1 MHTNALLLASIPAAT
16 AAETILG
23 AYIFS
28 RHGDRTTK
36 AYSPT
41 KLTALGAEQVYLS
54 GSWYRSR
61 YIDEKSST
69 RINGI
74 SSDLADLT
82 ELAVIA
88 PADNVL
94 QGSAGFFLQGLYPPA
109 GSVNSQKLAN
119 GTTIEA
125 PLSGY
130 QYIPVNSASVT
141 SRGSNQAESSAW
153 LQGNSGCPAAVN
165 SSQAYYQ
172 SKEYLELLG
181 STKEFYQSLLPVY
194 EATFP
199 SESAT
204 FKNAYSIFDYIHVS
218 TIHNASI
225 PSSNLLTPS
234 NLQTLSDLANIHEFG
249 LGYNASSPIRA
260 VAGSVLASHIV
271 STLNSSIS
279 SSSQK
284 LNIQFGPYGT
294 FGSFFGLSQL
304 PAVSP
309 DFTAIV
315 DYASSMTFEL
325 FTTSTS
331 SSPSEN
337 EVFVR
342 FLFANGTASD
352 SNPAKVY
359 PLFGQDKTELPW
371 TTFVSEMNKIA
382 LEGGSK
388 EWCDACGEK
397 TGQCADYYPAES
409 AGVAAAAAKSGSGMS
424 NAVAGVIG
432 AMVTLGVV
440 LGLQALILG
449 VGGLRLTKRRKQDPS
464 EVFQVSAG
472 KTSFSDTSSTQKA

>member
-1 MHTNALLLASIPAAT
+1 MHTKALLLASIPAAT

-82 ELAVIA
+82 QLSVTA
-88 PADNVL
+88 PVDNVL
-94 QGSAGFFLQGLYPPA
+94 QGSAGNFLQGLYPPA

-130 QYIPVNSASVT
+130 QYIPVNTAAAGT
-141 SRGSNQAESSAW
+141 TTQAESSAW

-165 SSQAYYQ
+165 SSQAYFQ

-181 STKEFYQSLLPVY
+181 STKEFYQNLLPVY
-194 EATFP
+194 ESTFP
-199 SESAT
+199 SANAT
-204 FKNAYSIFDYIHVS
+204 FKNAYSIFDYVHVS
-218 TIHNASI
+218 TIHNATI

-234 NLQTLSDLANIHEFG
+234 TLQTLSDLANIHEFG
-249 LGYNASSPIRA
+249 LAYNASSPIRA
-260 VAGSVLASHIV
+260 VVGSVLASHIV

-279 SSSQK
+279 SPSSSQK

-294 FGSFFGLSQL
+294 FTSFFGLSQL
-304 PAVSP
+304 PAVSQ

-325 FTTSTS
+325 FTTSG
-331 SSPSEN
+331 SPTPSAD

-352 SNPAKVY
+352 SNPAKAY

-388 EWCDACGEK
+388 EWCDACGET
-397 TGQCADYYPAES
+397 TGQCAAYFPEGS
-409 AGVAAAAAKSGSGMS
+409 ASVSEAKKGGMS

-449 VGGLRLTKRRKQDPS
+449 FGGLRLTKRRKQGTG
-464 EVFQVSAG
+464 EVMQVPATKG
-472 KTSFSDTSSTQKA
+472 TSVSDTSSVQKV

>member
-1 MHTNALLLASIPAAT
+1 MHTKALLLASIPAAT

-36 AYSPT
+36 AYSPA
-41 KLTALGAEQVYLS
+41 KLTALGAEQVYRS

-61 YIDEKSST
+61 YIDSRSST

-74 SSDLADLT
+74 SSDLADLS
-82 ELAVIA
+82 ELSVTA
-88 PADNVL
+88 PVDNVL
-94 QGSAGFFLQGLYPPA
+94 QGSAGIFLQGLYPPA

-130 QYIPVNSASVT
+130 QYIPVNTAAVT
-141 SRGSNQAESSAW
+141 SSAQAESNAW

-165 SSQAYYQ
+165 SSQAYFQ
-172 SKEYLELLG
+172 SKEYLELLE
-181 STKEFYQSLLPVY
+181 STKEFYQNLLPVY
-194 EATFP
+194 ESTFS
-199 SESAT
+199 SETAT
-204 FKNAYSIFDYIHVS
+204 FKNAYSLYDYIHVA
-218 TIHNASI
+218 TIHNSSI

-234 NLQTLSDLANIHEFG
+234 TLQTLSDLANIHEFS
-249 LGYNASSPIRA
+249 LAYNASSPIRA

-271 STLNSSIS
+271 STLNSSVS
-279 SSSQK
+279 AASKQK

-294 FGSFFGLSQL
+294 FASFFGLTQL
-304 PAVSP
+304 PAVSN
-309 DFTAIV
+309 DFTSIV

-325 FTTSTS
+325 FTKSAS
-331 SSPSEN
+331 SSPDQD

-352 SNPAKVY
+352 SNPAKAY

-371 TTFVSEMNKIA
+371 TTFVAEMNKIA

-388 EWCDACGEK
+388 EWCEACGEK
-397 TGQCADYYPAES
+397 TGSCAAYYPAAEETAS
-409 AGVAAAAAKSGSGMS
+409 VSEAKKGGMS

-449 VGGLRLTKRRKQDPS
+449 VGGLRLTKRRKQQQGIS
-464 EVFQVSAG
+464 EVFHVSAE
-472 KTSFSDTSSTQKA
+472 KTSFSDTSSVQKA

>member
-1 MHTNALLLASIPAAT
+1 MHTKALLLASIPAAT

-82 ELAVIA
+82 ELAVTA

-165 SSQAYYQ
+165 SSRAYFQ

-194 EATFP
+194 ESTFP

-204 FKNAYSIFDYIHVS
+204 FKNAYSS
-218 TIHNASI
+218 TYS
-225 PSSNLLTPS
+225 
-234 NLQTLSDLANIHEFG
+234 F
-249 LGYNASSPIRA
+249 YSSPQPVRLKLT
-260 VAGSVLASHIV
+260 V
-271 STLNSSIS
+271 NS
-279 SSSQK
+279 
-284 LNIQFGPYGT
+284 
-294 FGSFFGLSQL
+294 
-304 PAVSP
+304 
-309 DFTAIV
+309 
-315 DYASSMTFEL
+315 
-325 FTTSTS
+325 
-331 SSPSEN
+331 
-337 EVFVR
+337 
-342 FLFANGTASD
+342 
-352 SNPAKVY
+352 
-359 PLFGQDKTELPW
+359 
-371 TTFVSEMNKIA
+371 
-382 LEGGSK
+382 
-388 EWCDACGEK
+388 
-397 TGQCADYYPAES
+397 
-409 AGVAAAAAKSGSGMS
+409 
-424 NAVAGVIG
+424 
-432 AMVTLGVV
+432 
-440 LGLQALILG
+440 
-449 VGGLRLTKRRKQDPS
+449 LRLRPRLHHPQRLHPFLQPS
-464 EVFQVSAG
+464 HPF
-472 KTSFSDTSSTQKA
+472 

>member
-1 MHTNALLLASIPAAT
+1 MHTKALLLASIPAAT

-36 AYSPT
+36 AYSPV
-41 KLTALGAEQVYLS
+41 KLTAYGAKQVYHS

-74 SSDLADLT
+74 SPNLADLT
-82 ELAVIA
+82 ELSVTA
-88 PADNVL
+88 PFDNVL
-94 QGSAGFFLQGLYPPA
+94 QGSAGIFLQGLYPPA

-119 GTTIEA
+119 GTIIEA
-125 PLSGY
+125 PQSGY
-130 QYIPVNSASVT
+130 QYIPVNTAAAAS
-141 SRGSNQAESSAW
+141 SHQAESNAW
-153 LQGNSGCPAAVN
+153 LQGNSGCPAAMN
-165 SSQAYYQ
+165 SSQAYFQ
-172 SKEYLELLG
+172 SKEYLELLE
-181 STKEFYQSLLPVY
+181 STKKFYQDLLPVY
-194 EATFP
+194 ESTFSSEKATY
-199 SESAT
+199 
-204 FKNAYSIFDYIHVS
+204 KNAYSIYDYIHVS
-218 TIHNASI
+218 TIYNASI
-225 PSSNLLTPS
+225 PSSDLLTPS
-234 NLQTLSDLANIHEFG
+234 TLQTLSDLANIHEFG
-249 LGYNASSPIRA
+249 LAYNASSPIRA

-271 STLNSSIS
+271 STLKDSI

-294 FGSFFGLSQL
+294 FASFFGLSQL
-304 PAVSP
+304 PAASS
-309 DFTAIV
+309 DFTSIV
-315 DYASSMTFEL
+315 NYASSMSFEL
-325 FTTSTS
+325 LTS
-331 SSPSEN
+331 SSSSTPSED
-337 EVFVR
+337 EIMVR

-352 SNPAKVY
+352 SNPAKPF

-371 TTFVSEMNKIA
+371 KTFVEEMNKIA

-397 TGQCADYYPAES
+397 SGDCAAYYPEET
-409 AGVAAAAAKSGSGMS
+409 VAAAESGKKGGMS

-449 VGGLRLTKRRKQDPS
+449 IGGLRLAKRRKQETG
-464 EVFQVSAG
+464 EVLQVPVAG
-472 KTSFSDTSSTQKA
+472 KGTSFSDTSSVQKS

>member
-1 MHTNALLLASIPAAT
+1 MHAKALLLASIPAAT

-36 AYSPT
+36 AYVPT

-82 ELAVIA
+82 ELSVTA
-88 PADNVL
+88 PVDNVL
-94 QGSAGFFLQGLYPPA
+94 QGSAGNFLQGLYPPA

-130 QYIPVNSASVT
+130 QYIPVNTAAA
-141 SRGSNQAESSAW
+141 GSTTQAESSAW

-165 SSQAYYQ
+165 SSQAYFQ
-172 SKEYLELLG
+172 SKEYLELLA
-181 STKEFYQSLLPVY
+181 STNEFYQKLLPVY
-194 EATFP
+194 ESTFP
-199 SESAT
+199 SENAT
-204 FKNAYSIFDYIHVS
+204 FKNAYSIFDYVHVS

-234 NLQTLSDLANIHEFG
+234 TLQTLSDLANIHEFG
-249 LGYNASSPIRA
+249 LAYNASSPIRA
-260 VAGSVLASHIV
+260 VVGSVLASHIV

-279 SSSQK
+279 SPSSSQK

-294 FGSFFGLSQL
+294 FTSFFGLSQL
-304 PAVSP
+304 PAVSQ

-325 FTTSTS
+325 FTTSSS
-331 SSPSEN
+331 SSPSED

-342 FLFANGTASD
+342 FLFANGTASE
-352 SNPAKVY
+352 SNPAKAY

-388 EWCDACGEK
+388 EWCDACGET
-397 TGQCADYYPAES
+397 TGQCAAYFPEGS
-409 AGVAAAAAKSGSGMS
+409 ASVSEDKKGGMS

-449 VGGLRLTKRRKQDPS
+449 VGGLRLTKRRKQSTS
-464 EVFQVSAG
+464 EVMEVPAAKG
-472 KTSFSDTSSTQKA
+472 TSVSDTSSIQKV